1 MRSETMKYYVKDNI
15 IMLLD
20 IDEGKDMSCYYELII
35 DKEQKKVKYSF
46 DPNNAEQMTEI
57 SLLELINNYELP
69 NISEYNSFIFV
80 TPFYFE
86 KLYEAYQKLY
96 KMQGEL

>member
-20 IDEGKDMSCYYELII
+20 IDEEKCYELII

>member
-1 MRSETMKYYVKDNI
+1 
-15 IMLLD
+15 MLLD
-20 IDEGKDMSCYYELII
+20 IDEEKCYELII

-46 DPNNAEQMTEI
+46 DPNNVGEMTEI

-96 KMQGEL
+96 KMQEGEL

>member
-20 IDEGKDMSCYYELII
+20 IDEEKCYELII

-96 KMQGEL
+96 KMQGKL